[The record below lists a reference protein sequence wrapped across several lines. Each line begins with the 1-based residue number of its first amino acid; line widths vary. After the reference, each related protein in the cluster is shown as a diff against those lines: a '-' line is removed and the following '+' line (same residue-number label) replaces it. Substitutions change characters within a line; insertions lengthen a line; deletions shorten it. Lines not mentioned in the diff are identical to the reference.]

1 MYDCQTG
8 EIERIC
14 LQITVCGGNV
24 AQASLDVFFNEIL
37 NVFKFKICK
46 GRLEEPYSG
55 DRTSD
60 VYFVGAP

>member
-24 AQASLDVFFNEIL
+24 AQASLDVFFNESL

-46 GRLEEPYSG
+46 GRLEEQKQYVTPLEYQK
-55 DRTSD
+55 
-60 VYFVGAP
+60 